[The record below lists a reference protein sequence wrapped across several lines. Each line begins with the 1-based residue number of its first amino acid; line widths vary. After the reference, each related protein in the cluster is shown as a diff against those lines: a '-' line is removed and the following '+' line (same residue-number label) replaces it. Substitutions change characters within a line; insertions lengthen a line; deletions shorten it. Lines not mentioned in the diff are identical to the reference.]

1 MSKNVSLK
9 VVNLKGEEVD
19 TIKLASEV
27 FDVEFHEQCV
37 YDAVRVEQANKRQA
51 TAKTKGR
58 SEVRGGGRKPWRQKG
73 TGRARAGSTRSP
85 IWVGGGVAFG
95 PTGEQNYKLSQNKK
109 EYAIAKRSVL
119 SQAVREGQVIVVDS
133 LTLESNKTKQFVAA
147 LDAIGAGSKV
157 MVIDKDY
164 ENENLALA
172 SRNLGWVV
180 VVDPTNVSVY
190 EVLNCDCIVA
200 SADALKIIEE
210 ALK

>member
-1 MSKNVSLK
+1 MAKNITLK
-9 VVNLKGEEVD
+9 VVNLKGEEVSS
-19 TIKLASEV
+19 IKLDPTV
-27 FDVEFHEQCV
+27 FGAEFHEQCV
-37 YDAVRVEQANKRQA
+37 YDAVRVEQSNQRQA
-51 TAKTKGR
+51 TAKTKNR

-73 TGRARAGSTRSP
+73 TGRARAGSSRSP

-109 EYAIAKRSVL
+109 EYAIAKRSAL
-119 SQAVREGQVIVVDS
+119 SQAVSEGQVIVVDS
-133 LTLESNKTKQFVAA
+133 LALESKKTKEFVAA

-164 ENENLALA
+164 TNENLAYA

-180 VVDPTNVSVY
+180 YVDPTNVSVY
-190 EVLNCDCIVA
+190 EVLNCDTIVA
-200 SADALKIIEE
+200 SADAIKIIEE